1 MKLTANAISWIF
13 QPLLMLTY
21 MLILLLLVN
30 PYLFGVNGVNDSRI
44 LILQVFIT
52 TFLLPGFAIFMMW
65 RLKLIKTV
73 EMRDKQDR
81 TGPFIATGVF
91 YLWTFR
97 SALADSNIPTAFLI
111 AILGATLGLFACFF
125 VNIFF
130 KISLHA
136 TGVGGFLGMVLITM
150 WLYSYGS
157 FTVNLPIV
165 GSSEISIN
173 LVLMLSLLMTGLVGT
188 ARLILHAHSPKEI
201 YSGFA
206 MGLLCQLIALKTLV

>member
-157 FTVNLPIV
+157 FTVNLPVV
-165 GSSEISIN
+165 GSSEVSIN

-201 YSGFA
+201 YTGFA

>member
-125 VNIFF
+125 VNIYF

>member
-201 YSGFA
+201 YTGFA

>member
-173 LVLMLSLLMTGLVGT
+173 LVLMLSLLMAGLVGT

-201 YSGFA
+201 YTGFA
-206 MGLLCQLIALKTLV
+206 MGLLCQLIALKILV

>member
-136 TGVGGFLGMVLITM
+136 TGVGGFLVMVLITM

-173 LVLMLSLLMTGLVGT
+173 LVLMLSLLITGLVGT

-201 YSGFA
+201 YTGFA
-206 MGLLCQLIALKTLV
+206 MGLLCQLIALKILV